1 MTEFT
6 TDRRTLLAGAAA
18 LAGLSALPG
27 RALAQ
32 GAPIKIGTLTP
43 LTGAGGPYG
52 PVMVKA
58 VKAVVDEV
66 NAAGGVLGRK
76 VELISEDDQTNP
88 EAGVRAARKLID
100 VDKVSAIL
108 GTWASSVTTAV
119 APLCW
124 ESKTFLATV
133 SGADSITQLPHQG
146 YLIRTQPNTTLQG
159 RKFGEFCIAEKA
171 KRVFF
176 LSPQTPFAKSQFDN
190 ITEAVKKA
198 GGETGSLIY
207 DDKKPAYRSEIDEV
221 LRFKPDAIIFGGY
234 TPDTAVML
242 KDAYRAGYTGL
253 KVAFGYAVNQKLVE
267 SLPAEVVDKTFTI
280 APSPA
285 EGSKAYARLV
295 KMIGVAS
302 PDPYTTQ
309 VYDQINLILM
319 AIAMAGDT
327 SGTAIKDAVRK
338 VSQAQ
343 GGAKVD
349 NAIDGLKAIAAK
361 QPVDYDGASGP
372 CDFTETGDIADCQFR
387 YEQVRGGKLAL
398 VKIA

>member
-1 MTEFT
+1 MTELRI
-6 TDRRTLLAGAAA
+6 DRRRLLAGSAAI
-18 LAGLSALPG
+18 AGLSFSPI
-27 RALAQ
+27 ALAQ
-32 GAPIKIGTLTP
+32 SGPIKIGTLTP

-58 VKAVVDEV
+58 VKAVIDEV

-159 RKFGEFCIAEKA
+159 RKFGEFCLAEKA

-176 LSPQTPFAKSQFDN
+176 MSPQTPFAKSQFDN
-190 ITEAVKKA
+190 IAAAVKA
-198 GGETGSLIY
+198 GGGEAASLIY
-207 DDKKPAYRSEIDEV
+207 DDKKPAYRSETDEA
-221 LRFKPDAIIFGGY
+221 LRFKPDAIVLGGY
-234 TPDTAVML
+234 TPDTSVL
-242 KDAYRAGYTGL
+242 VKDLYRAGYEGL
-253 KVAFGYAVNQKLVE
+253 KVAFGYSINQKLIE
-267 SLPAEVVDKTFTI
+267 SVPAETVEKAYTI
-280 APSPA
+280 SPSPA
-285 EGSKAYARLV
+285 EGSTAYQRLV
-295 KMIGVAS
+295 KLIGVAS

-309 VYDQINLILM
+309 IYDQINLILM
-319 AIAMAGDT
+319 TIALTGET
-327 SGTAIKDAVRK
+327 SGTAIRDNVRK
-338 VSQAQ
+338 VSQAP
-343 GGAKVD
+343 GGKKVD
-349 NAIDGLKAIAAK
+349 NVLDGLKAIAAK
-361 QPVDYDGASGP
+361 EAVDYDGASGP

-387 YEQVRGGKLAL
+387 YEQVRKGKIEL
-398 VKIA
+398 VKSA